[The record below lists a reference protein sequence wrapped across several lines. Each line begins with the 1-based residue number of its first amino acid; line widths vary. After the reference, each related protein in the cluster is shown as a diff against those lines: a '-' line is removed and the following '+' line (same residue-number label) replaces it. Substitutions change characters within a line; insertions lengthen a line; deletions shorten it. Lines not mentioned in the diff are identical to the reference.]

1 MFFFNTILITCVF
14 FFGTMSMKF
23 NKCLFGHKKK
33 NNSKANSPF
42 ESHEASSFSIN
53 VTSMIQ
59 ELERVSKQ
67 LNYSDLELKKEEA
80 IVSSSKCDDPKNQ
93 ALEKLEFILSTE
105 FKVDKNGFISAEEIL
120 RVMRKRG
127 REYLIKECENIIRNL
142 DPNANG
148 MIKFKEF
155 KRKLMALGSYV
166 VEVLKNP

>member
-1 MFFFNTILITCVF
+1 
-14 FFGTMSMKF
+14 MSMKF
-23 NKCLFGHKKK
+23 SKCLFGHKKK

-67 LNYSDLELKKEEA
+67 LNYSDLELKK
-80 IVSSSKCDDPKNQ
+80 KRLNQ